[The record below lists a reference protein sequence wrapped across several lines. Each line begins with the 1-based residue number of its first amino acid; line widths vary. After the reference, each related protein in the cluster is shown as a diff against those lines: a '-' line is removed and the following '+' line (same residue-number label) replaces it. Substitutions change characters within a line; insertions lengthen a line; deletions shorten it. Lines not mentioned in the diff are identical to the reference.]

1 MSNKEGKPTP
11 EEAFAKVLKERR
23 LALGLTQTDLEAD
36 DVMDR
41 SYISK
46 LELGKRQVCLRGI
59 LHLAEALRMS
69 PGELMDAVASRMKA
83 PR

>member
-1 MSNKEGKPTP
+1 MSNKEGTPTP

-69 PGELMDAVASRMKA
+69 PGELMDAVASQMR
-83 PR
+83 PLR

>member
-1 MSNKEGKPTP
+1 MPYQKGTLTP
-11 EEAFAKVLKERR
+11 EEAFASVLRERR
-23 LALGLTQTDLEAD
+23 AALGLTQADLEAD

-59 LHLAEALRMS
+59 LHLAEAMRMT
-69 PGELMDAVASRMKA
+69 PGELMDAVAARMKKK
-83 PR
+83 